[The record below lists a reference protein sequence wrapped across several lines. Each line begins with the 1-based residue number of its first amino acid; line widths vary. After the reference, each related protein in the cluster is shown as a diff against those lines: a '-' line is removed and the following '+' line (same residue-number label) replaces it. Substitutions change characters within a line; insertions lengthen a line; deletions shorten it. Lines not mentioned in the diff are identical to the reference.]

1 MKKRIV
7 KRISI
12 LVLMISILF
21 STSHLELMAAETAR
35 GTQWNY
41 SYTGVS

>member
-21 STSHLELMAAETAR
+21 STSHLELMAAVVLE
-35 GTQWNY
+35 Y
-41 SYTGVS
+41 K